1 MPQSDRPNRTQQP
14 SSPSSPPSPSIS
26 PAQSAQQKKSSGHL
40 PVIRKPRRTCQT
52 RLPVLPLCARQ
63 SGVLRL
69 SLPLPAALNGNRT
82 IFFSSPF
89 SSFFYVQGF
98 QDMCV
103 RHTVPNIPKMLP
115 IVPYTMSKMAAVS
128 LLLVCLCV
136 YVDVTLHFRSAHPPR
151 HLMN

>member
-69 SLPLPAALNGNRT
+69 SLPPPAALNGNRT
-82 IFFSSPF
+82 IFFFFPF
-89 SSFFYVQGF
+89 FFFLLCPRISGYVRASYCPKYSQNATHCTIYHEQNGC
-98 QDMCV
+98 CV
-103 RHTVPNIPKMLP
+103 T
-115 IVPYTMSKMAAVS
+115 TTCVS
-128 LLLVCLCV
+128 LCLCGC
-136 YVDVTLHFRSAHPPR
+136 YIPF
-151 HLMN
+151 